1 MRRQQ
6 PERYEREY
14 GEHSVDLDSLRPV
27 PLAEVA
33 KGPNREW
40 NDKAKAP
47 ELFEQWWAKH
57 SDKHWSV
64 KHAAREGWY
73 ACAESL
79 GVYDD
84 K

>member
-1 MRRQQ
+1 M
-6 PERYEREY
+6 P
-14 GEHSVDLDSLRPV
+14 SDKDIVDLEKLEPV
-27 PLAEVA
+27 SVAE
-33 KGPNREW
+33 P
-40 NDKAKAP
+40 KAP

-57 SDKHWSV
+57 GDKNWSV

-84 K
+84 